1 MGLKGDIQISKY
13 LAPKCSTYANGGRG
27 SGSSPLP
34 QRQGGI
40 SRVDISI
47 IEPHYGIS
55 RFLRT
60 RGTQDC
66 FMPVAGLG
74 RVGPLTPLAKVPD
87 SSLAAQHRKVHC

>member
-13 LAPKCSTYANGGRG
+13 LALKCSTYANGGCG
-27 SGSSPLP
+27 SDGSPLS

-40 SRVDISI
+40 SRLDISAT
-47 IEPHYGIS
+47 EPHYGIS

-60 RGTQDC
+60 GGTQDC

-87 SSLAAQHRKVHC
+87 SSSAAQHRKVHC